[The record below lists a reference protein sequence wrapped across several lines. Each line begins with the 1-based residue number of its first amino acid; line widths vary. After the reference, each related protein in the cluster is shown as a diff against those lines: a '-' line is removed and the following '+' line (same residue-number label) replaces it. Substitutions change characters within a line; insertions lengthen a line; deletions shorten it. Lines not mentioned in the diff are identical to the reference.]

1 MSEQTNLWMRNVETQ
16 DEMLLD
22 LHEYGTKDAIRSLR
36 SNLLL
41 LSGIPSFKY
50 LKVIIESNKEDV
62 TKRDVTKGARR
73 RLIMKLLE
81 KESIEW
87 TEGDIGT
94 ILIQLDNIN
103 PKRLSFAK
111 K

>member
-1 MSEQTNLWMRNVETQ
+1 
-16 DEMLLD
+16 
-22 LHEYGTKDAIRSLR
+22 
-36 SNLLL
+36 
-41 LSGIPSFKY
+41 
-50 LKVIIESNKEDV
+50 
-62 TKRDVTKGARR
+62 
-73 RLIMKLLE
+73 MKLLE

-103 PKRLSFAK
+103 PKRWSFAK